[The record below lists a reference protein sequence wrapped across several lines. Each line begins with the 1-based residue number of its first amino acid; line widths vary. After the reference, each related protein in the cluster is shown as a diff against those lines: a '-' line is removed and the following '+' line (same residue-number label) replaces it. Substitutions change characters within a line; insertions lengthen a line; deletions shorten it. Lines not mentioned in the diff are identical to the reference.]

1 MPVADYLKLDAKERR
16 GKTAFVT
23 DAEQVRLRVEPTLL
37 AVCEER
43 LEAWRTLQELA
54 GIVTPFT
61 AEVEAKLKEQL
72 REGHQAE
79 LAALKQDSS
88 GASRKAAGGNGSG
101 HGGAY

>member
-1 MPVADYLKLDAKERR
+1 M
-16 GKTAFVT
+16 
-23 DAEQVRLRVEPTLL
+23 L

-72 REGHQAE
+72 AQGHQAE
-79 LAALKQDSS
+79 LAALKEDYEARLETQRAEMEADM
-88 GASRKAAGGNGSG
+88 AARIKGQLMGLAGYN
-101 HGGAY
+101 